1 MVTAAV
7 ALETDNICDLDNYFI
22 FAIYDI
28 LEDKWHIFS
37 FVLLIVFSHEYHK
50 EHGVFQAK
58 NPEPLYAK

>member
-37 FVLLIVFSHEYHK
+37 YVLLIVFPHEYHI

-58 NPEPLYAK
+58 NLEP

>member
-37 FVLLIVFSHEYHK
+37 FVLLIVFPHEYHK

-58 NPEPLYAK
+58 NLEPLYAK

>member
-1 MVTAAV
+1 M

-37 FVLLIVFSHEYHK
+37 FVLLIVFSHEYHI

-58 NPEPLYAK
+58 NLES